1 MYKRQASITRL
12 EYKKVDE
19 FNKNK
24 SKLIDLLNGFNA
36 VELADEVRISLNVPE
51 NVAKPRSMIESL
63 NETNTFIQLEKD
75 RIAKGIEDMQMIKD
89 NFENRCIQ
97 TCSNIKTELDR
108 LPQLSNINLD
118 GEQIAIISLQIPY
131 IKEELYKEKMSEYI
145 DETVF
150 MFALFKCRKS
160 DKGRN

>member
-1 MYKRQASITRL
+1 
-12 EYKKVDE
+12 
-19 FNKNK
+19 
-24 SKLIDLLNGFNA
+24 
-36 VELADEVRISLNVPE
+36 
-51 NVAKPRSMIESL
+51 MIESL

-118 GEQIAIISLQIPY
+118 GEQIAIISLQIPCL
-131 IKEELYKEKMSEYI
+131 LYTSRIASGVPVGGDLEYI
-145 DETVF
+145 DEVTLLR
-150 MFALFKCRKS
+150 AL
-160 DKGRN
+160 DGRTEL